1 MRFRTNSIVMTHD
14 YVREA
19 ASAAVALGIDFN
31 KEKFTLADLA
41 RGIEVEYEHGR
52 SLSAAQCFSRPDTNV
67 TNDDM
72 LATAKIAL
80 AHLYER
86 REGRGPGRCGIR
98 DTQYDYYDGLELV
111 ETAPVGYWRG
121 TSPNSYWRDKTIGIF
136 VVVALVVIA
145 ATLLVDNFSIIHL
158 TKISRTVLLAVSIAG
173 GLFLAIRWK

>member
-1 MRFRTNSIVMTHD
+1 MTHD

-19 ASAAVALGIDFN
+19 ASVATTLGIDFD

-52 SLSAAQCFSRPDTNV
+52 ALSAAQCFSHPDTNV
-67 TNDDM
+67 TNDDI

-86 REGRGPGRCGIR
+86 REGLGSNRCGIR

-121 TSPNSYWRDKTIGIF
+121 TSPRLYWRDKTIGKYI
-136 VVVALVVIA
+136 VVALIIIA
-145 ATLLVDNFSIIHL
+145 VALLVDNFDIIHL
-158 TKISRTVLLAVSIAG
+158 TMISKAALLTTSIVG